1 MADALLD
8 QINRDI
14 LTPALALLPAKF
26 DTLLARRHML
36 AITLQE
42 ADGKHRFQVLAGGK
56 KGPARGLW
64 QNEEGGGV
72 KGVLTHPAS
81 RDLARKVCEARGVL
95 PTAAA
100 VWARMEFDD
109 VLAAAFARLLLLT
122 DPKPLP
128 TTEQPAWELYRYRLW
143 RPGKPHP
150 EKWASCWA
158 RAGAAVGLS

>member
-14 LTPALALLPAKF
+14 ITPALAMLPAKL

-42 ADGKHRFQVLAGGK
+42 ADGVHRFQVLAGGK

-64 QNEEGGGV
+64 QNEGGGV

-81 RDLARKVCEARGVL
+81 RDMARKVCEARGVL
-95 PTAAA
+95 PTTAA

-109 VLAAAFARLLLLT
+109 VLAAAFARLLLFT
-122 DPKPLP
+122 DTKPLP